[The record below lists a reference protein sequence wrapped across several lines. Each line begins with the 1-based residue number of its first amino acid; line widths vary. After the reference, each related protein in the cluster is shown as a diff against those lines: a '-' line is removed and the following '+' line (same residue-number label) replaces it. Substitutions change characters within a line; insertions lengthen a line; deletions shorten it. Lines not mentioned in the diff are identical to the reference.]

1 MPVIAEEPAA
11 AGVTTMEAS
20 VIICTYS
27 AARWEVLTRAVTA
40 LRSQTVAPRE
50 IIVVVDGNDALL
62 TRASDELE
70 VTAVVANRHPG
81 GASGARL
88 TGSEEAT
95 SSVLVFLD
103 DDAIADR
110 EWLEKLL
117 APFTDDRV
125 IGVGGRLV
133 PLWETAAPAWLPEE
147 FFWVIGCS
155 FPGISADGVRMR
167 NPIAANMAVRAEVYS
182 RTGGMAAELGRS
194 DDGKRVS
201 GTAEET
207 ELSIRAS
214 RIYPGTYWAYAA
226 DARVRHF
233 VPASRATFAYFVRR
247 CRLEGAAKAIL
258 TGMTGKQS
266 GLASERQYVR
276 RILPRAVVANLRR
289 GLGGEPAGL
298 ARAAAILV
306 GLSVTTAAYAGNAGR
321 LSLRSAPARLRSLA
335 PTLA

>member
-1 MPVIAEEPAA
+1 MN
-11 AGVTTMEAS
+11 AS

-27 AARWEVLTRAVTA
+27 LARWDILKRAVTA
-40 LRSQTVAPRE
+40 LRSQTVLPGE
-50 IIVVVDGNDALL
+50 VVVVVDNNDALL
-62 TRASDELE
+62 TRASEELE

-88 TGSEEAT
+88 TGSEAAT
-95 SSVLVFLD
+95 SSILVFLD
-103 DDAIADR
+103 DDAIADP
-110 EWLEKLL
+110 EWLERLL
-117 APFTDDRV
+117 RPFTDDRV

-133 PLWETAAPAWLPEE
+133 PLWETDVPSWLPEE

-167 NPIAANMAVRAEVYS
+167 NPIAANMAVRSEVYA

-194 DDGKRVS
+194 DNGQRVS

-233 VPASRATFAYFVRR
+233 VPASRATFAYFIRR

-276 RILPRAVVANLRR
+276 RILPHAVVSNLRR
-289 GLGGEPAGL
+289 GLGGEPTGL
-298 ARAAAILV
+298 ARAAVILV
-306 GLSVTTAAYAGNAGR
+306 GLLVTTAAYAANLGR
-321 LSLRSAPARLRSLA
+321 LGLRSAPARLRSG
-335 PTLA
+335 TRTVT